1 MLNSLTPHE
10 RFAYLG
16 IAVVVLGVLGFVG
29 SRQLGSGRSSPIQVE
44 ALASKT
50 QTQAA
55 ASAPPAEVV
64 VHVAGAVREGKVVRL
79 RNGARVAD
87 AIAAAG
93 GTKPEADLEALN
105 LAAKIEDGTQL
116 YVPEK
121 PRPGAPQEPQS
132 QRPASRGASSYQA
145 KTVPTPR
152 YASATTPEE
161 PEVSAEVSSGS
172 SASGSSRSAKSLPAP
187 HSISLNT
194 ASQSELERLPG
205 IGPVTAQ
212 KILDYRRAHGGF
224 SSVDELLAVKG
235 IGPKKLEDV
244 RPYVRL

>member
-1 MLNSLTPHE
+1 P
-10 RFAYLG
+10 
-16 IAVVVLGVLGFVG
+16 G
-29 SRQLGSGRSSPIQVE
+29 SRCDRGGRGNQARSRSRSPQPRRQDRGWHA
-44 ALASKT
+44 AL
-50 QTQAA
+50 
-55 ASAPPAEVV
+55 
-64 VHVAGAVREGKVVRL
+64 RR
-79 RNGARVAD
+79 
-87 AIAAAG
+87 
-93 GTKPEADLEALN
+93 
-105 LAAKIEDGTQL
+105 
-116 YVPEK
+116 PEK

>member
-29 SRQLGSGRSSPIQVE
+29 SRQLGANRSASIQVE
-44 ALASKT
+44 ASSSAKQL
-50 QTQAA
+50 QAPT
-55 ASAPPAEVV
+55 SAPPSEVV
-64 VHVAGAVREGKVVRL
+64 VHVAGAVASSKLVKL
-79 RNGARVAD
+79 PYGARVAD
-87 AIAAAG
+87 ALAAVG

-121 PRPGAPQEPQS
+121 LKPGAPPEPQAH
-132 QRPASRGASSYQA
+132 RPTSRGASSYQTKA
-145 KTVPTPR
+145 SPSPR
-152 YASATTPEE
+152 YASATSEEE
-161 PEVSAEVSSGS
+161 PETAAEVSGGS
-172 SASGSSRSAKSLPAP
+172 STSGSSRSSKSLPAP

-194 ASQSELERLPG
+194 ASQAELERLPG

-224 SSVDELLAVKG
+224 SSIDELLAVKG